1 MGIAE
6 LAWANLTTPAVLAFV
21 LGVIAV
27 RVRSDLK
34 FPPAVT
40 TLLST
45 YLLLAI
51 GLKGGW
57 ALSQSGVGQLW
68 APALVTLVV
77 ATVVPV
83 VVFAVLRR
91 GIRYS
96 VSDAAALAAHYG
108 SVSAVTFT
116 AAVAFVAAAGQPS
129 EGFMPALVALMEIPG
144 ILVALALAHRHAGS
158 GSLGAG
164 LREAVT
170 GKSVVLL
177 VGGLIIG
184 MVSGPAGEASIAPM
198 FVVLFPGV
206 LVLFLIDLGILAG
219 DHLSSVRKAGWPLVA
234 FATVAPLVLGVVG
247 VAAGT
252 ASGLGIGGAAVM
264 GAMTAS
270 ASYIAAP
277 AAVRVALP
285 DANPGLY
292 VTASLALTFPLNLT
306 IGIPIYLEVASWLG
320 T

>member
-252 ASGLGIGGAAVM
+252 ASGLSIGGAAVM

>member
-1 MGIAE
+1 
-6 LAWANLTTPAVLAFV
+6 
-21 LGVIAV
+21 
-27 RVRSDLK
+27 
-34 FPPAVT
+34 
-40 TLLST
+40 
-45 YLLLAI
+45 
-51 GLKGGW
+51 
-57 ALSQSGVGQLW
+57 
-68 APALVTLVV
+68 
-77 ATVVPV
+77 
-83 VVFAVLRR
+83 
-91 GIRYS
+91 
-96 VSDAAALAAHYG
+96 
-108 SVSAVTFT
+108 
-116 AAVAFVAAAGQPS
+116 
-129 EGFMPALVALMEIPG
+129 MPALVALMEIPG
-144 ILVALALAHRHAGS
+144 ILVALALAHRHTGS
-158 GSLGAG
+158 GTLAAG

-206 LVLFLIDLGILAG
+206 LVLFLVDLGILAG
-219 DHLSSVRKAGWPLVA
+219 EHLSSVRKAGWQLVA
-234 FATVAPLVLGVVG
+234 FATTAPLILGVVG

-277 AAVRVALP
+277 AAVRVSLP
-285 DANPGLY
+285 GANPGLY
-292 VTASLALTFPLNLT
+292 VTASLAITFPLNLT

>member
-1 MGIAE
+1 VSIAE
-6 LAWANLTTPAVLAFV
+6 LARANLTTPAVLAFV
-21 LGVIAV
+21 LGVVAA
-27 RVRSDLK
+27 RLRSDLR

-57 ALSQSGVGQLW
+57 AIAENGLADLWLPAVG
-68 APALVTLVV
+68 
-77 ATVVPV
+77 TVVLAVIVPF

-91 GIRYS
+91 GPRYS
-96 VSDAAALAAHYG
+96 VADAAALAAHYG

-129 EGFMPALVALMEIPG
+129 EGFMPALVALLEIPG
-144 ILVALALAHRHAGS
+144 ILVALALAHRHSSS
-158 GSLGAG
+158 GSLAEG

-177 VGGLIIG
+177 VGGLLIGII
-184 MVSGPAGEASIAPM
+184 SGSGGEAAVEPF
-198 FVVLFPGV
+198 FVTLFPGV
-206 LVLFLIDLGILAG
+206 LVLFLVDLGVLAG
-219 DHLSSVRKAGWPLVA
+219 QHMSSVRTAGWPLVA
-234 FATVAPLVLGVVG
+234 FALGAPLVLG
-247 VAAGT
+247 AAGAGVGT
-252 ASGLGIGGAAVM
+252 LAGLGIGGAAVLGTM
-264 GAMTAS
+264 VAS

-285 DANPGLY
+285 TADPGMY

-306 IGIPIYLEVASWLG
+306 IGIPLYLEMARWMGS
-320 T
+320 